1 MSARYIIK
9 LLTLGDSNVGKTSI
23 VLRFSEDKYNDNQLS
38 TIGVDFKTK
47 YMKFGES
54 SVKVLIWDTAGQER
68 FKNIAKQYYRGA
80 NGVLLIYD
88 VCKRKSLEKIGF
100 WLQEIKSYNNV
111 DELCIYLVGNK
122 IDVVDKREVTKEEGK
137 KYADDNQINFFEVS
151 ARTSEGIDE
160 LFNQIIKGS
169 INKLNIEDKE
179 QIFAQL
185 DSKNTKKRKK
195 RCCKLNYYF
204 LFL

>member
-9 LLTLGDSNVGKTSI
+9 LLTLGDTNVGKTSV
-23 VLRFSEDKYNDNQLS
+23 VLRFSDDKYNDNQLS
-38 TIGVDFKTK
+38 TIGVDFRTK
-47 YMKFGES
+47 YMKLGEN

-100 WLQEIKSYNNV
+100 WLEELKTYNNI

-122 IDVVDKREVTKEEGK
+122 IDLEGKRVITKEEGQ
-137 KYADDNQINFFEVS
+137 KYAEDNQINYFEVS
-151 ARTSEGIDE
+151 AKSGEGIHD
-160 LFNQIIKGS
+160 LFNDIIKGS
-169 INKLNIEDKE
+169 IDKLNIDNKD

-185 DSKNTKKRKK
+185 DNKTKKRKK
-195 RCCKLNYYF
+195 KWC
-204 LFL
+204 

>member
-9 LLTLGDSNVGKTSI
+9 LLTLGDTNVGKTSV
-23 VLRFSEDKYNDNQLS
+23 VLRFSDDKYNDNQLS
-38 TIGVDFKTK
+38 TIGVDFRTK
-47 YMKFGES
+47 YMKLGEN

-100 WLQEIKSYNNV
+100 WLEELKTYNNI

-122 IDVVDKREVTKEEGK
+122 IDLEGKRVITKEEGQ
-137 KYADDNQINFFEVS
+137 KYAEDN
-151 ARTSEGIDE
+151 
-160 LFNQIIKGS
+160 
-169 INKLNIEDKE
+169 
-179 QIFAQL
+179 
-185 DSKNTKKRKK
+185 
-195 RCCKLNYYF
+195 
-204 LFL
+204 

>member
-9 LLTLGDSNVGKTSI
+9 LLTLGDTNVGKTSV
-23 VLRFSEDKYNDNQLS
+23 VLRFSDDKYNDNQLS
-38 TIGVDFKTK
+38 TIGVDFRTK
-47 YMKFGES
+47 YMKLGEN

-100 WLQEIKSYNNV
+100 WLEELKTYNNI

-122 IDVVDKREVTKEEGK
+122 IDLEGKRVITKEEGQ
-137 KYADDNQINFFEVS
+137 KYAEDNQINYFEVS
-151 ARTSEGIDE
+151 AKSGEGIHD
-160 LFNQIIKGS
+160 LFNDIIKGS
-169 INKLNIEDKE
+169 IDKLNIDNKE

-185 DSKNTKKRKK
+185 DNKTKKRKK
-195 RCCKLNYYF
+195 KWC
-204 LFL
+204 

>member
-9 LLTLGDSNVGKTSI
+9 LLTLGDTNVGKTSV
-23 VLRFSEDKYNDNQLS
+23 VLRFSDDKYNDNQLS
-38 TIGVDFKTK
+38 TIGVDFRTK
-47 YMKFGES
+47 YMKLGEN
-54 SVKVLIWDTAGQER
+54 SVKVLIWDTAGQAR

-100 WLQEIKSYNNV
+100 WLEELKTYNNI

-122 IDVVDKREVTKEEGK
+122 IDLEGKRVITKEEGQ
-137 KYADDNQINFFEVS
+137 KYAEDNQINYFEVS
-151 ARTSEGIDE
+151 AKSGEGIHD
-160 LFNQIIKGS
+160 LFNDIIKGS
-169 INKLNIEDKE
+169 IDKLNIDNKD

-185 DSKNTKKRKK
+185 DNKTKKRKK
-195 RCCKLNYYF
+195 KWC
-204 LFL
+204 

>member
-9 LLTLGDSNVGKTSI
+9 LLTLGDTNVGKTSV
-23 VLRFSEDKYNDNQLS
+23 VLRFSDDKYNDNQLS
-38 TIGVDFKTK
+38 TIGVDFRTK
-47 YMKFGES
+47 YMKLGEN

-100 WLQEIKSYNNV
+100 WLEELKTYNNI

-122 IDVVDKREVTKEEGK
+122 IDLEGKRVITKEEGQ
-137 KYADDNQINFFEVS
+137 KYAEDNQINYFEVS
-151 ARTSEGIDE
+151 AKSGEGIHD
-160 LFNQIIKGS
+160 LFNDIIKGS
-169 INKLNIEDKE
+169 IDKLNIDNKD

-185 DSKNTKKRKK
+185 DNKTKKKK
-195 RCCKLNYYF
+195 KKWC
-204 LFL
+204 

>member
-9 LLTLGDSNVGKTSI
+9 LLTLGDTNVGKTSV
-23 VLRFSEDKYNDNQLS
+23 VLRFSDDKYNDNQLS
-38 TIGVDFKTK
+38 TIGVDFRTK
-47 YMKFGES
+47 YMKLGEN

-100 WLQEIKSYNNV
+100 WLEELKTYNNI

-122 IDVVDKREVTKEEGK
+122 IDLEGKRVITKEEGQ
-137 KYADDNQINFFEVS
+137 KYAEDNQINYFEVS
-151 ARTSEGIDE
+151 AKSGEGIQD
-160 LFNQIIKGS
+160 LFNDIIKGS
-169 INKLNIEDKE
+169 IDKLNIDNKD

-185 DSKNTKKRKK
+185 DNKTKKRKK
-195 RCCKLNYYF
+195 KWC
-204 LFL
+204 

>member
-9 LLTLGDSNVGKTSI
+9 LLTLGDTNVGKTSV
-23 VLRFSEDKYNDNQLS
+23 VLRFSDDKYNDNQLS
-38 TIGVDFKTK
+38 TIGVDFRTK
-47 YMKFGES
+47 YMKLGEN

-100 WLQEIKSYNNV
+100 WLEELKTYNNI

-122 IDVVDKREVTKEEGK
+122 IDLEGKRVITKEEGQ
-137 KYADDNQINFFEVS
+137 KYAEDNQINYFEVS
-151 ARTSEGIDE
+151 AKSGEGIHD
-160 LFNQIIKGS
+160 LFNDIIKGS
-169 INKLNIEDKE
+169 IDKLNIDDKD

-185 DSKNTKKRKK
+185 DNKTKKRKK
-195 RCCKLNYYF
+195 KWC
-204 LFL
+204 

>member
-9 LLTLGDSNVGKTSI
+9 LLTLGDTNVGKTSV
-23 VLRFSEDKYNDNQLS
+23 VLRFSDDKYNDNQLS
-38 TIGVDFKTK
+38 TIGVDFRTK
-47 YMKFGES
+47 YMKLGEN

-100 WLQEIKSYNNV
+100 WLEELKTYNNI

-122 IDVVDKREVTKEEGK
+122 IDLEGKRVITKEEGQ
-137 KYADDNQINFFEVS
+137 KYAEDNQINYFEVS
-151 ARTSEGIDE
+151 AKSGEGIHD
-160 LFNQIIKGS
+160 LFNDIIKGS
-169 INKLNIEDKE
+169 IDKLNIDDKD

-185 DSKNTKKRKK
+185 DNKTKKRKK
-195 RCCKLNYYF
+195 KCC
-204 LFL
+204 

>member
-9 LLTLGDSNVGKTSI
+9 LLTLGDTNVGKTSV
-23 VLRFSEDKYNDNQLS
+23 VLRFSDDKYNDNQLS
-38 TIGVDFKTK
+38 TIGVDFRTK
-47 YMKFGES
+47 YMKLGENP
-54 SVKVLIWDTAGQER
+54 VKVLRWDTAGQER

-100 WLQEIKSYNNV
+100 WLEELKTYNNI

-122 IDVVDKREVTKEEGK
+122 IDLEGKRVITKEEGQ
-137 KYADDNQINFFEVS
+137 KYAEDNQINYFEVS
-151 ARTSEGIDE
+151 AKSGEGIHD
-160 LFNQIIKGS
+160 LFNDIIKGS
-169 INKLNIEDKE
+169 IDKLNIDNKD

-185 DSKNTKKRKK
+185 DNKTKKRKK
-195 RCCKLNYYF
+195 KWC
-204 LFL
+204 

>member
-9 LLTLGDSNVGKTSI
+9 LLTLGDTNVGKTSV
-23 VLRFSEDKYNDNQLS
+23 VLRFSDDKYNDNQLS
-38 TIGVDFKTK
+38 TIGVDFRTK
-47 YMKFGES
+47 YMKLGEN

-100 WLQEIKSYNNV
+100 WLEELKTYNNI

-122 IDVVDKREVTKEEGK
+122 IDIEGKRVITKEEGQ
-137 KYADDNQINFFEVS
+137 KYAEDNQINYFEVS
-151 ARTSEGIDE
+151 AKSGEGIHD
-160 LFNQIIKGS
+160 LFNDIIKGS
-169 INKLNIEDKE
+169 IDKLNIDNKD

-185 DSKNTKKRKK
+185 DNKTKKRKK
-195 RCCKLNYYF
+195 KWC
-204 LFL
+204 

>member
-9 LLTLGDSNVGKTSI
+9 LLTLGDTNVGKTSV
-23 VLRFSEDKYNDNQLS
+23 VLRFSDDKYNDNQLS
-38 TIGVDFKTK
+38 TIGVDFRTK
-47 YMKFGES
+47 YMKLGEN

-100 WLQEIKSYNNV
+100 WLEELKTYNNI

-122 IDVVDKREVTKEEGK
+122 IDLEGKRVITKEEGQ
-137 KYADDNQINFFEVS
+137 KYAEDNQINYFEVS
-151 ARTSEGIDE
+151 AKSGEGIHD
-160 LFNQIIKGS
+160 LFNDIIKGS
-169 INKLNIEDKE
+169 IDKLNIDNKD

-185 DSKNTKKRKK
+185 DNKTKKRKK
-195 RCCKLNYYF
+195 KWCQ
-204 LFL
+204 

>member
-9 LLTLGDSNVGKTSI
+9 LLTLGDTNVGKTSVVI
-23 VLRFSEDKYNDNQLS
+23 RFSDDKYNDNQLS
-38 TIGVDFKTK
+38 TIGVDFRTK
-47 YMKFGES
+47 YMKLGEN

-100 WLQEIKSYNNV
+100 WLEELKTYNNI

-122 IDVVDKREVTKEEGK
+122 IDLEGKRVITKEEGQ
-137 KYADDNQINFFEVS
+137 KYAEDNQINYFEVS
-151 ARTSEGIDE
+151 AKSGEGIHD
-160 LFNQIIKGS
+160 LFNDIIKGS
-169 INKLNIEDKE
+169 IDKLNIDNKD

-185 DSKNTKKRKK
+185 DNKTKKRKK
-195 RCCKLNYYF
+195 KWC
-204 LFL
+204 

>member
-9 LLTLGDSNVGKTSI
+9 LLTLGDTNVGKTSV
-23 VLRFSEDKYNDNQLS
+23 VLRFSDDKYNDNQLS
-38 TIGVDFKTK
+38 TIGVDFRTK
-47 YMKFGES
+47 YMKLGEN

-88 VCKRKSLEKIGF
+88 VCKRKILEKIGF
-100 WLQEIKSYNNV
+100 WLEELKTYNNI

-122 IDVVDKREVTKEEGK
+122 IDLEGKRVITKEEGQ
-137 KYADDNQINFFEVS
+137 KYAEDNQINYFEVS
-151 ARTSEGIDE
+151 AKSGEGIHD
-160 LFNQIIKGS
+160 LFNDIIKGS
-169 INKLNIEDKE
+169 IDKLNIDNKD

-185 DSKNTKKRKK
+185 DNKNKKRKK
-195 RCCKLNYYF
+195 KWC
-204 LFL
+204 

>member
-9 LLTLGDSNVGKTSI
+9 LLTLGDTNVGKTSV
-23 VLRFSEDKYNDNQLS
+23 VLRFSDDKYNDNQLS
-38 TIGVDFKTK
+38 TIGVDFRTK
-47 YMKFGES
+47 YMKLGEN

-100 WLQEIKSYNNV
+100 WLEELKTYNNI

-122 IDVVDKREVTKEEGK
+122 IDLEGKRVITKEEGQ
-137 KYADDNQINFFEVS
+137 KYAEDNQINYFEVS
-151 ARTSEGIDE
+151 AKTGEGIHD
-160 LFNQIIKGS
+160 LFNDIIKGS
-169 INKLNIEDKE
+169 IDKLNIDDKD

-185 DSKNTKKRKK
+185 DNKTKKRKK
-195 RCCKLNYYF
+195 KWC
-204 LFL
+204 

>member
-9 LLTLGDSNVGKTSI
+9 LLTLGDTNVGKTSV
-23 VLRFSEDKYNDNQLS
+23 VLRFSDDKYNDNQLS
-38 TIGVDFKTK
+38 TIGVDFRTK
-47 YMKFGES
+47 YMKLGEN

-100 WLQEIKSYNNV
+100 WLEELKTYNNI

-122 IDVVDKREVTKEEGK
+122 IDLEGKRVITKEEGQ
-137 KYADDNQINFFEVS
+137 KYAEDNQINYFEVS
-151 ARTSEGIDE
+151 AKSGEGSHD
-160 LFNQIIKGS
+160 LFNDIIKGS
-169 INKLNIEDKE
+169 IDKLNIDNKD

-185 DSKNTKKRKK
+185 DNKTKKRKK
-195 RCCKLNYYF
+195 KWC
-204 LFL
+204 

>member
-1 MSARYIIK
+1 MK
-9 LLTLGDSNVGKTSI
+9 L
-23 VLRFSEDKYNDNQLS
+23 
-38 TIGVDFKTK
+38 
-47 YMKFGES
+47 GEN

-100 WLQEIKSYNNV
+100 WLEELKTYNNI

-122 IDVVDKREVTKEEGK
+122 IDLEGKRVITKEEGQ
-137 KYADDNQINFFEVS
+137 KYAEDNQINYFEVS
-151 ARTSEGIDE
+151 AKSGEGIHD
-160 LFNQIIKGS
+160 LFNDIIKGS
-169 INKLNIEDKE
+169 IDKLNIDNKD

-185 DSKNTKKRKK
+185 DNKTKKRKK
-195 RCCKLNYYF
+195 KWC
-204 LFL
+204 

>member
-9 LLTLGDSNVGKTSI
+9 LLTLGDTNVGKTSV
-23 VLRFSEDKYNDNQLS
+23 VLRFSDDKYNDNQLS
-38 TIGVDFKTK
+38 TIGVDFRTK
-47 YMKFGES
+47 YMKLGEN

-100 WLQEIKSYNNV
+100 WLEELKTYNNI

-122 IDVVDKREVTKEEGK
+122 IDLEGKRVITKEEGQ
-137 KYADDNQINFFEVS
+137 KYAKDNQINYFEVS
-151 ARTSEGIDE
+151 AKSGEGIHD
-160 LFNQIIKGS
+160 LFNDIIKGS
-169 INKLNIEDKE
+169 IDKLNIDNKD

-185 DSKNTKKRKK
+185 DNKTKKRKK
-195 RCCKLNYYF
+195 KWC
-204 LFL
+204 

>member
-9 LLTLGDSNVGKTSI
+9 LLTLGDTNVGKTSV
-23 VLRFSEDKYNDNQLS
+23 VLRFSDDKYNDNQLS
-38 TIGVDFKTK
+38 TIGVDFRTK
-47 YMKFGES
+47 YMKLGEN

-100 WLQEIKSYNNV
+100 WLEELKTYNNI

-122 IDVVDKREVTKEEGK
+122 IDLEGKRVITKEEGQ
-137 KYADDNQINFFEVS
+137 KYAEDNQINYFEVS
-151 ARTSEGIDE
+151 AKSGEGIHD
-160 LFNQIIKGS
+160 LFNDIIKGS
-169 INKLNIEDKE
+169 IDKLNIDNKD

-185 DSKNTKKRKK
+185 DNKTKRRKK
-195 RCCKLNYYF
+195 KWC
-204 LFL
+204 